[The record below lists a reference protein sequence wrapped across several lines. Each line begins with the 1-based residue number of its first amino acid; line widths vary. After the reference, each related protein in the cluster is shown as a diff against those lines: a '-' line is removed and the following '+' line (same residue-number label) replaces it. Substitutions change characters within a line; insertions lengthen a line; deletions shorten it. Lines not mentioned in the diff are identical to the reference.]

1 MEYNRYSVQVLGT
14 VDAVDPVELHQA
26 IKAAL
31 VGITKF
37 KVKMIGLDEW
47 VDGLGETR
55 HFDEE
60 GKGILNE
67 SDVITT
73 EYSEDEIEPEI
84 DIKEVTL

>member
-60 GKGILNE
+60 GKEILP
-67 SDVITT
+67 
-73 EYSEDEIEPEI
+73 EPEI
-84 DIKEVTL
+84 APVPEEEQIEVEEVTI

>member
-60 GKGILNE
+60 GKEILPIP
-67 SDVITT
+67 VI
-73 EYSEDEIEPEI
+73 EEVQPEPEEI
-84 DIKEVTL
+84 DVEQIEEVTI

>member
-14 VDAVDPVELHQA
+14 VDAVDPVELHQS
-26 IKAAL
+26 IKASL
-31 VGITKF
+31 TGIAKF

-60 GKGILNE
+60 GKEILPE
-67 SDVITT
+67 PEVVPVPEEEQI
-73 EYSEDEIEPEI
+73 EIE
-84 DIKEVTL
+84 EVTI